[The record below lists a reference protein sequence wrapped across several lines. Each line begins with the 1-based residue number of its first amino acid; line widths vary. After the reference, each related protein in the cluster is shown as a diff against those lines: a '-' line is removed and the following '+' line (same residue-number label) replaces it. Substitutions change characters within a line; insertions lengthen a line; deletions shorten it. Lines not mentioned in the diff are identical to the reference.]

1 VSSSRR
7 PTLALLGS
15 GEFESWTEPVDRWLL
30 ERATGDGSVLILP
43 AASAPEGDE
52 VFDRWADMGL
62 DHYRALGIPAEVI
75 PIKTRD
81 DADRELFTE
90 RLGDASVVFF
100 SGGNPAYLA
109 SLLSGTKYWRAL
121 GEAMDRGLAYAGC
134 SAGVACLGEAA
145 PDSAAR
151 SFSDGALWQPGL
163 RMFPKVY
170 LGPHWD
176 ALDRFVPG
184 LKDFIVASVPRDCRL
199 LAIDERTA
207 VVGDGL
213 DWTVMGSGSAHL
225 LDSATWVEAGP
236 GQTMSAALLGT
247 EPRAE

>member
-1 VSSSRR
+1 
-7 PTLALLGS
+7 
-15 GEFESWTEPVDRWLL
+15 
-30 ERATGDGSVLILP
+30 
-43 AASAPEGDE
+43 
-52 VFDRWADMGL
+52 M
-62 DHYRALGIPAEVI
+62 DHYRNLGIPAEVI

-81 DADRELFTE
+81 DAEREPFSE
-90 RLGDASVVFF
+90 RLADASVVFF

-109 SLLSGTKYWRAL
+109 RLLARTRFWRTL
-121 GEAMDRGLAYAGC
+121 LEAMDRGLAYAGC

-151 SFSDGALWQPGL
+151 SFSDGQLWQPGL

-184 LKDFIVASVPRDCRL
+184 LKDFIVASVPPDCRL

-207 VVGDGL
+207 VVGDGAT
-213 DWTVMGSGSAHL
+213 WTVMGSGSAHL
-225 LDSATWVEAGP
+225 LETAAWREAGP
-236 GQTMSAALLGT
+236 GQTMTAALTAPAPAAG
-247 EPRAE
+247 